1 MSWCFNCEA
10 DDKFPTCCGVHF
22 CGVWVYDEMHPK
34 GGYSCGKLAI
44 CKYHFINDGPDD
56 PDFYYC
62 VDHIDQIEEADK
74 EGRYDDEPE
83 DDDDEQAV

>member
-44 CKYHFINDGPDD
+44 CKYHFIND
-56 PDFYYC
+56 
-62 VDHIDQIEEADK
+62 VA
-74 EGRYDDEPE
+74 
-83 DDDDEQAV
+83 